1 MPNEVLLAALAIGA
15 IFLVVKSGD
24 KEKTVVANKRSA
36 DEAGGMSSSEAKK
49 ANPTEGESDDRRTW
63 MTRLME
69 CEKEYAGLLR
79 WERDNGAVLQ
89 QQREFPKQQWHR
101 IRKLR
106 DRLVEIARVA
116 KTIFDD
122 QSHGA
127 DSNFWD
133 RFNGLWNG
141 TQKFGET
148 QQGLLKSK
156 PVTAGSKSAPTHVAT
171 PAPGPAEQMD
181 LVLFNQNPTGIDVPK
196 FTTADLLKFNQANFN
211 LLGQRQAILA
221 NIISGLNDRVEAA
234 ETTNRQDGAFREN
247 SGPTTNAE
255 KASDTLNND
264 LGGANK
270 SDNTQ
275 PRKVPGNRVDKRS
288 AGYGPNRKKS
298 SFEKSKPSASWPQ
311 PYDAKKQ
318 PSLVTGSARPKAIGA
333 PGITK
338 EKTTTTTTERV
349 TIPGAFM
356 KAAAEAFKAAPTTNT
371 HKDEPPALPPPK
383 KHKALP
389 APVKPSRAI
398 QKAFNSDSNP
408 AINLSNKPTDAAQAV
423 EEQVV
428 QKNSTLPR
436 GITAEQA
443 GINLRKKLEVTAYTE
458 VVNKLRD
465 NILHGM
471 KTLKPTEQQHKEAQ
485 VAVYALRDAL
495 PANADNKDMFR
506 SQLFKDFP
514 TRFSRELN
522 ASIRHTPAYKIW
534 AAAVDAVMPTY
545 KKWNRKR
552 AEAPAPLQEPEGRVK
567 RSRPSRTQNSGT
579 RASSRVAGRQG
590 GVR

>member
-24 KEKTVVANKRSA
+24 KEKTDVANKRSA
-36 DEAGGMSSSEAKK
+36 DEAGGMTSSEAKK
-49 ANPTEGESDDRRTW
+49 ANPTEGESDDRQLW
-63 MTRLME
+63 MNRLME
-69 CEKEYAGLLR
+69 CEKEYADLVR
-79 WERDNGAVLQ
+79 WEADNGAILQ

-101 IRKLR
+101 IRVLR

-156 PVTAGSKSAPTHVAT
+156 PVTAGSKSAPTHVGE
-171 PAPGPAEQMD
+171 PAPGPADQMD
-181 LVLFNQNPTGIDVPK
+181 LVLFNQSPAGIDVPK

-234 ETTNRQDGAFREN
+234 ETTNRQDGAFRTN

-270 SDNTQ
+270 SDNSQ
-275 PRKVPGNRVDKRS
+275 PKKVPGNRVDKRS
-288 AGYGPNRKKS
+288 AGWGPNRNKS
-298 SFEKSKPSASWPQ
+298 DFEKSKPTPNWPK

-318 PSLVTGSARPKAIGA
+318 PSLVTGSARPAAIG
-333 PGITK
+333 PPEMTK
-338 EKTTTTTTERV
+338 ETTTTTTEKV
-349 TIPGAFM
+349 TIPAAMM
-356 KAAAEAFKAAPTTNT
+356 KAAAAAFNAAPTTNT

-389 APVKPSRAI
+389 APVKPSKAI

-408 AINLSNKPTDAAQAV
+408 AINLSNKPANASQAV
-423 EEQVV
+423 EEEVV
-428 QKNSTLPR
+428 RKDSTLPR
-436 GITAEQA
+436 KISAEQA
-443 GINLRKKLEVTAYTE
+443 GINLQKKLEVTAFTE
-458 VVNKLRD
+458 VVNKYRD
-465 NILHGM
+465 QILHGM
-471 KTLKPTEQQHKEAQ
+471 KTLKPTQEQHEEAR

-506 SQLFKDFP
+506 SQLFRDFP
-514 TRFSRELN
+514 TKFSKDLN
-522 ASIRHTPAYKIW
+522 TSIRRMPAYKVW
-534 AAAVDAVMPTY
+534 AAAVNTVMPKY
-545 KKWNRKR
+545 QSWSRKR
-552 AEAPAPLQEPEGRVK
+552 AEAPAPLQEPEKKAK
-567 RSRPSRTQNSGT
+567 RSRPSRTQNSKT
-579 RASSRVAGRQG
+579 RSSSRVAGRTG